1 VFIRLLN
8 MNIIKI
14 EHPKQIFLFMQEP
27 AMPSFDIV
35 SEVDQHEVANAVDQ
49 SCREVGTRFD
59 FKGTDTRIEHK
70 DAVITIYAENEFQI
84 RQVVDILH
92 LKIAKRGIDIAALFE
107 GKIETT
113 LNKSIL
119 TITVQQG
126 IDQDAARKLVK
137 AIKASKIKVQSSI
150 QGDRVRVSGKKRDDL
165 QNIISKL
172 DDFGLKLPLQ
182 SINFR
187 D

>member
-1 VFIRLLN
+1 
-8 MNIIKI
+8 
-14 EHPKQIFLFMQEP
+14 MQEP

-35 SEVDQHEVANAVDQ
+35 SEVDLHEVANAVDQ
-49 SCREVGTRFD
+49 TSREIGTRFD

-70 DAVITIYAENEFQI
+70 DAAITVYADSEFQI

-92 LKIAKRGIDIAALFE
+92 QKMARRGIDISALSK
-107 GKIETT
+107 GNIATT
-113 LNKSIL
+113 LNKATL

-137 AIKASKIKVQSSI
+137 GIKASKLKVQSSI

-165 QNIISKL
+165 QSVISRL
-172 DDFGLKLPLQ
+172 DDFGLELPLQ
-182 SINFR
+182 TINFR

>member
-1 VFIRLLN
+1 
-8 MNIIKI
+8 
-14 EHPKQIFLFMQEP
+14 
-27 AMPSFDIV
+27 MPSFDIV

-49 SCREVGTRFD
+49 TSREVGTRFD

-70 DAVITIYAENEFQI
+70 DAVITLHAENEFQI
-84 RQVVDILH
+84 KQVVDILH
-92 LKIAKRGIDIAALFE
+92 QKMAKRGIDIAALSE
-107 GKIETT
+107 EEIETT
-113 LNKSIL
+113 INKAIL

-165 QNIISKL
+165 QIVISSL
-172 DDFGLKLPLQ
+172 EDFGLKLPLQ
-182 SINFR
+182 TINFR